1 MREMTSRG
9 VVIFE
14 DETRAANH
22 LERLLAKVAPNMAVI
37 AKLETVRDGVKYLQT
52 NPEPEL
58 IFSDIQLADGLSF
71 EIYKQVAIRCPIIF
85 TTAYDHYAIEAFQTN
100 GIDYLLKPIEEER
113 LRQAIE
119 KARHFSPGLALE
131 KLLSM
136 NNPAD
141 GKAYKSR
148 FMVKVGDKI
157 RSVPVEEILVFYS
170 QEKSSFI
177 RTSDSHTYC
186 IDYALDQLEPMLDPK
201 RYFRINRKYIIS
213 IDACTNILAWTNSR
227 LRLKID
233 GIDDTDIIVA
243 RERVVEFK
251 MWLDR

>member
-1 MREMTSRG
+1 MKIL
-9 VVIFE
+9 IFE

-22 LERLLAKVAPNMAVI
+22 LERMLAHVAPEMKVI
-37 AKLETVRDGVKYLQT
+37 ARLESVRDGVKYLQN

-71 EIYKQVAIRCPIIF
+71 EIYRQVPVRCPIIF

-113 LRQAIE
+113 LQKAIE
-119 KARHFSPGLALE
+119 KAKHFSPGLLLE

-136 NNPAD
+136 NRPIAE
-141 GKAYKSR
+141 KEFKSR

-157 RSVPVEEILVFYS
+157 KSIPVEEILVFFS
-170 QEKSSFI
+170 QEKASFI
-177 RTSDSHTYC
+177 LTTDGRTYC
-186 IDYALDQLEPMLDPK
+186 IDYALDQLEPMVDSEK
-201 RYFRINRKYIIS
+201 YFRINRKYIVS

-233 GIDDTDIIVA
+233 GIDDSDIIVA

-251 MWLDR
+251 QWLDR

>member
-1 MREMTSRG
+1 MK
-9 VVIFE
+9 IIILE

-22 LERLLAKVAPNMAVI
+22 LERLLANVAPNLTVL
-37 AKLETVRDGVKYLQT
+37 AKIESVRDGIKYLQN
-52 NPEPEL
+52 NPEPDL

-71 EIYKQVAIRCPIIF
+71 EIYKQVAVRCPIIF
-85 TTAYDHYAIEAFQTN
+85 TTAYDHYAIEAFKTN

-113 LRQAIE
+113 LKQAIE
-119 KARHFSPGLALE
+119 KANHFSPGLVLE
-131 KLLSM
+131 KLLAM
-136 NNPAD
+136 NNPVSE
-141 GKAYKSR
+141 KAYKSR

-157 RSVPVEEILVFYS
+157 KSVPVDEILVFYS

-177 RTSDSHTYC
+177 RTNDAHTYC
-186 IDYALDQLEPMLDPK
+186 IDYALDQLEPMLDPEK
-201 RYFRINRKYIIS
+201 YFRINRKYIVS

-233 GIDDTDIIVA
+233 GIDDSDIIVA

-251 MWLDR
+251 NWLDR

>member
-1 MREMTSRG
+1 MKA
-9 VVIFE
+9 IILE

-22 LERLLAKVAPNMAVI
+22 LERILAKVAPNVVVL
-37 AKLETVRDGVKYLQT
+37 AKIESVRDGVKYLQN

-71 EIYKQVAIRCPIIF
+71 EIYKQVAVNCPIIF

-100 GIDYLLKPIEEER
+100 GIDYLLKPIEEDR

-119 KARHFSPGLALE
+119 KAKHFSPGLVLE
-131 KLLSM
+131 KLLAM
-136 NNPAD
+136 NRPA
-141 GKAYKSR
+141 GEKAYKSR

-157 RSVPVEEILVFYS
+157 KSVPVEEILVFYS
-170 QEKSSFI
+170 QEKASFI
-177 RTSDSHTYC
+177 RTSDAHTYC
-186 IDYALDQLEPMLDPK
+186 IDYALDQLEPMLDPEK
-201 RYFRINRKYIIS
+201 YFRINRKYIVS

-233 GIDDTDIIVA
+233 GIDDSDIMVA

-251 MWLDR
+251 NWLDR

>member
-1 MREMTSRG
+1 MKA
-9 VVIFE
+9 IILE

-22 LERLLAKVAPNMAVI
+22 LERLLAKVAPTILVI
-37 AKLETVRDGVKYLQT
+37 AKLESVRDGVKYLQN

-71 EIYKQVAIRCPIIF
+71 DIYRQVAVRCPIIF

-113 LRQAIE
+113 LLKAIE
-119 KARHFSPGLALE
+119 KARHFSPGLVLE
-131 KLLSM
+131 KLVAM
-136 NNPAD
+136 NRPA
-141 GKAYKSR
+141 GEKAYKSR

-157 RSVPVEEILVFYS
+157 KSVPVEEILVFYS
-170 QEKSSFI
+170 QEKASFI
-177 RTSDSHTYC
+177 RTIDAHTYC
-186 IDYALDQLEPMLDPK
+186 IDYALDQLEPMLDPEK
-201 RYFRINRKYIIS
+201 YFRINRKYIVS

-233 GIDDTDIIVA
+233 GIDDSDIIVA

-251 MWLDR
+251 NWLDR

>member
-1 MREMTSRG
+1 MK
-9 VVIFE
+9 IIILE

-22 LERLLAKVAPNMAVI
+22 LERLLAKVAPNLVVL
-37 AKLETVRDGVKYLQT
+37 AKIESVRDGVKYLQT
-52 NPEPEL
+52 NPEPDL

-71 EIYKQVAIRCPIIF
+71 EIYKQVAVNCPIIF

-113 LRQAIE
+113 LLKAIE
-119 KARHFSPGLALE
+119 KARHFSPGLVLE
-131 KLLSM
+131 KLLAINKPTSE
-136 NNPAD
+136 
-141 GKAYKSR
+141 KSYKSR

-157 RSVPVEEILVFYS
+157 KSVPVEEILVFYS
-170 QEKSSFI
+170 QEKASFI
-177 RTSDSHTYC
+177 RTSDAHTYC
-186 IDYALDQLEPMLDPK
+186 IDYALDQLEPMLDPEK
-201 RYFRINRKYIIS
+201 YFRINRKYIVS

-233 GIDDTDIIVA
+233 GIDDSDIIVA

-251 MWLDR
+251 NWLDR

>member
-1 MREMTSRG
+1 MK
-9 VVIFE
+9 ILILE

-22 LERLLAKVAPNMAVI
+22 LERLLIKVAPTILVI
-37 AKLETVRDGVKYLQT
+37 AKLESVRDAVKYLQ
-52 NPEPEL
+52 NNQEPEL

-71 EIYKQVAIRCPIIF
+71 EIYKQVSVRCPIIF
-85 TTAYDHYAIEAFQTN
+85 TTAYDHYAVEAFQTN

-119 KARHFSPGLALE
+119 KAEHFSPGLVLE
-131 KLLSM
+131 KILSM
-136 NNPAD
+136 NKRAGD
-141 GKAYKSR
+141 SAYKSR

-157 RSVPVEEILVFYS
+157 KSVPIGDILVFYS
-170 QEKSSFI
+170 QDKSSFI
-177 RTSDSHTYC
+177 RTSDAHTYC
-186 IDYALDQLEPMLDPK
+186 IDYALDQLEPMLDPE
-201 RYFRINRKYIIS
+201 RYFRINRKYIVS

-233 GIDDTDIIVA
+233 GIDDPDVIVA
-243 RERVVEFK
+243 RERVMEFK

>member
-1 MREMTSRG
+1 MK
-9 VVIFE
+9 VIILE

-22 LERLLAKVAPNMAVI
+22 LERLLANVAPSMKVVAR
-37 AKLETVRDGVKYLQT
+37 LESVRDSAKYLQT
-52 NPEPEL
+52 NPEPDL

-71 EIYKQVAIRCPIIF
+71 EIYKQVAINCPIIF

-113 LRQAIE
+113 LQKAIE
-119 KARHFSPGLALE
+119 KARHFSPGMLLE
-131 KLLSM
+131 KLLAMSR
-136 NNPAD
+136 PAED
-141 GKAYKSR
+141 KSWKSR

-157 RSVPVEEILVFYS
+157 RSIPVEEILVFYS
-170 QEKSSFI
+170 QEKASFL

-186 IDYALDQLEPMLDPK
+186 IDYTLDELEPMLNPGK
-201 RYFRINRKYIIS
+201 FFRINRKYLVS
-213 IDACTNILAWTNSR
+213 IEACTNILVWTNSR

-233 GIDDTDIIVA
+233 GIDDSDIIVA

>member
-1 MREMTSRG
+1 MN
-9 VVIFE
+9 ILILE

-22 LERLLAKVAPNMAVI
+22 LERVLLKIAPDMKIVGRI
-37 AKLETVRDGVKYLQT
+37 ESVRDGIRFLQT
-52 NPEPEL
+52 NAEPDL

-71 EIYKQVAIRCPIIF
+71 EIYNQVTVRCPIIF

-113 LRQAIE
+113 LQKAIE
-119 KARHFSPGLALE
+119 KARHFSPGLVPE
-131 KLLSM
+131 KLLTI
-136 NNPAD
+136 NKPASER
-141 GKAYKSR
+141 AYKSR

-157 RSVPVEEILVFYS
+157 KSVPVEEILVFYS

-177 RTSDSHTYC
+177 KTTDAHTYC
-186 IDYALDQLEPMLDPK
+186 IDYALDQLEPMLDPEK
-201 RYFRINRKYIIS
+201 YFRINRKYIVAIGV
-213 IDACTNILAWTNSR
+213 CTNILAWTNSR

-233 GIDDTDIIVA
+233 GIDDPDIIVA
-243 RERVVEFK
+243 RERVQEFK

>member
-1 MREMTSRG
+1 MK
-9 VVIFE
+9 IIILE

-22 LERLLAKVAPNMAVI
+22 LERLLTKVAPNMIVVAR
-37 AKLETVRDGVKYLQT
+37 LESVRDGLKYLQ
-52 NPEPEL
+52 NNQEPDL

-71 EIYKQVAIRCPIIF
+71 EIYKRVSVRCPIIF

-113 LRQAIE
+113 LRKAIE
-119 KARHFSPGLALE
+119 KAEHFSPGLSLE
-131 KLLSM
+131 KILSISKT
-136 NNPAD
+136 ASE
-141 GKAYKSR
+141 KAYKSR

-157 RSVPVEEILVFYS
+157 KSVPADDILVFYS
-170 QEKSSFI
+170 QEKASFI
-177 RTSDSHTYC
+177 RTINAHNYC
-186 IDYALDQLEPMLDPK
+186 IDYALDQLEPMLDPEK
-201 RYFRINRKYIIS
+201 FFRINRKFIVS
-213 IDACTNILAWTNSR
+213 IDACTNIMAWTNSR

-233 GIDDTDIIVA
+233 GIDESEIIVA

>member
-1 MREMTSRG
+1 MK
-9 VVIFE
+9 VIILE

-22 LERLLAKVAPNMAVI
+22 LERLLAKVAPNMLVI
-37 AKLETVRDGVKYLQT
+37 AKLESVRDGIKYLQS
-52 NPEPEL
+52 NPEPDL

-71 EIYKQVAIRCPIIF
+71 EIYNQVAVRCPIIF
-85 TTAYDHYAIEAFQTN
+85 TTAYDHYAIEAFKTN

-119 KARHFSPGLALE
+119 KANRFSPGLVIE
-131 KLLSM
+131 KLLAM
-136 NNPAD
+136 NKPTSE
-141 GKAYKSR
+141 KAYKSR

-157 RSVPVEEILVFYS
+157 KSVPAEEILVFFS
-170 QEKSSFI
+170 QEKASFI
-177 RTSDSHTYC
+177 HTTEGRTYC
-186 IDYALDQLEPMLDPK
+186 IDYALDQLEPMLDPEK
-201 RYFRINRKYIIS
+201 YFRINRKYIVS
-213 IDACTNILAWTNSR
+213 IDACSNILAWTNSR

-233 GIDDTDIIVA
+233 GIDDPDIIVA

>member
-1 MREMTSRG
+1 MR
-9 VVIFE
+9 VIIFE

-22 LERLLAKVAPNMAVI
+22 LERLLAKVVPGMTVVAR
-37 AKLETVRDGVKYLQT
+37 LESVRDGVKYLQN

-71 EIYKQVAIRCPIIF
+71 EIYKQVAVRCPIIF

-119 KARHFSPGLALE
+119 KAKHFSPALALE
-131 KLLSM
+131 KILSIS
-136 NNPAD
+136 NPTSE
-141 GKAYKSR
+141 KAYKSR

-170 QEKSSFI
+170 QEKASFI
-177 RTSDSHTYC
+177 RTGDAHTYC
-186 IDYALDQLEPMLDPK
+186 IDYALDQLEPMLDPEK
-201 RYFRINRKYIIS
+201 YFRINRKYIVS

-233 GIDDTDIIVA
+233 GIDDSEIIVA

-251 MWLDR
+251 SWLDR